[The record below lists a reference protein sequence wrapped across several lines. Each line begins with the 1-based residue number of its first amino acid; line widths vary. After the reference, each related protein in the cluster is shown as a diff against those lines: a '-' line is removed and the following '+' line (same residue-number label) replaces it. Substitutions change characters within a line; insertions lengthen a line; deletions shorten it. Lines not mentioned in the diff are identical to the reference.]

1 MEIISSNF
9 FLYYQGKEALPL
21 NSANKPVSLT
31 DTPDSANYDNFLNQV
46 NVIYASQQRDGTQAI
61 FFKEGGTI
69 SSSAGLT
76 SLEPNTAY
84 QVVSAGPHPLIVP
97 AIGGLSVSES
107 DVECPSTVPVVTFSS
122 PTFILESAGQ
132 NYQYLNIELSALEV
146 GTKYEYQ
153 LEVVKANWPVKIM
166 NKKGSFTPG
175 ETKENIFAYAL
186 FSPTET
192 IAAGDIEDFFP
203 FDPDPFNNEAHARNN
218 LYAIVKISVSPISLN
233 SCSPVTDTI
242 AIRCQ
247 GCLPQVTEYYPVVK
261 YNDRA
266 ALMMSKNCD
275 NAPVPVVVDCSNF
288 EKGKKYKYTFSLDNT
303 VSTITP
309 SSGHI
314 GFGDG
319 TGQITSILNLQG
331 ESPAIL
337 KIEVEDEAK
346 GWVSTDFLSVEA
358 TDCE

>member
-1 MEIISSNF
+1 MEITSSNF
-9 FLYYQGKEALPL
+9 YLYYQGKEALDLSTKPTAL
-21 NSANKPVSLT
+21 NET
-31 DTPDSANYDNFLNQV
+31 DSSNYDNFLNQV
-46 NVIYASQQRDGTQAI
+46 NVIYASQKTDGTQAI

-69 SSSAGLT
+69 SSLATLT
-76 SLEPNTAY
+76 SLQPNTSY
-84 QVVSAGPHPLIVP
+84 QVVSAGPHPLTVP

-122 PTFILESAGQ
+122 PTFILDSVGQ

-146 GTKYEYQ
+146 GIKYEYK
-153 LEVVKANWPVKIM
+153 LEVIKANWPVKIM
-166 NKKGSFTPG
+166 NKEGSFTPG

-192 IAAGDIEDFFP
+192 IATVDIEDFFP
-203 FDPDPFNNEAHARNN
+203 FDADPFNNEAHARNN
-218 LYAIVKISVSPISLN
+218 LYAIVKISVSPISLDSCN
-233 SCSPVTDTI
+233 SVTDTI

-303 VSTITP
+303 FSTITP